1 MPQSPGMMGDDTIG
15 AEVWPNFALPAGTT
29 VNGYRIERVLGSGG
43 FGITY
48 LATDLLSQR
57 FAIKEY
63 FPRQLAVRQNQQV
76 VAASAE
82 DAAMFNDGKERFLRE
97 AKALVLLSR
106 SSENRGGIV
115 RVQTYFESHGTALFV
130 MDYLEGGNLASV
142 LRKYPDGLPAERLD
156 SILRQLLASVRIV
169 HRAGLM
175 HRDIKPA
182 NIILRDDDT
191 VVLIDFGAIRETTT
205 EHATVYTQIYS
216 GGYAPPEQMTGMPQG
231 EFSDIYAIGAVAYR
245 AIGGKPVNAMA
256 RQNAMAGGHADIQ
269 ATAERIGAGRY
280 PKKLL
285 AAIDAA
291 QALDPR
297 RRPQTVDAMLAAL
310 GPSAAEQPTVIAR
323 RVADSAAGSRRRL
336 ILWGA
341 AAVACVAI
349 AIGGGAYLLRSP
361 ASIPV
366 ANQERPPIVQQQA
379 VASVPAEAPVQQPP
393 PPVPAAPAPQPQ
405 AVPQV
410 TNQQAPAAAPV
421 QAPLPQDQPRQE
433 ALAPPQEQQEPQRPP
448 QPEISPLE
456 RAQAAAAAVPCAA
469 LAVAQG
475 PLGLRVSGFAG
486 PGPEFDRLL
495 ADLRETGNVT
505 KAVTAVDSGVCTT
518 ITAFAPAIRQGLAT
532 TPITPTI
539 RLNSQRVAEGNVL
552 RVDIEAPAPVL
563 LLDLYQNDGT
573 VRHLRT
579 SNRRAEWIA
588 KGPPGPRVLVAIASA
603 EPLFAG
609 TRPEIE
615 NSRDYLAVL
624 RPRLDSTGSSVMANL
639 AIVTVYPAPPAVM
652 RAPQR
657 PAASSARCANI
668 VSRAQLGETLTDEEL
683 AALRTECRS

>member
-1 MPQSPGMMGDDTIG
+1 MMGDDTIG
-15 AEVWPNFALPAGTT
+15 TEVWPNFALPAGTT
-29 VNGYRIERVLGSGG
+29 INGYRIQRVLGSGG

-82 DAAMFNDGKERFLRE
+82 DVAMFNDGRERFLRE

-106 SSENRGGIV
+106 SGENRGGIV

-130 MDYLEGGNLASV
+130 MDYLEGANLASV

-169 HRAGLM
+169 HRVGLM

-205 EHATVYTQIYS
+205 EQATVYTQIYS

-256 RQNAMAGGHADIQ
+256 RQNAMSGGHADIQ
-269 ATAERIGAGRY
+269 SAAERIGAGRY

-297 RRPQTVDAMLAAL
+297 RRLQTVDAMLAAL
-310 GPSAAEQPTVIAR
+310 GSSPAEEPTVIAR
-323 RVADSAAGSRRRL
+323 RVHDSAAGSRRRL

-341 AAVACVAI
+341 AGVACVAI

-361 ASIPV
+361 ASIS
-366 ANQERPPIVQQQA
+366 ATNQERSPIAQPPVAQQQA

-393 PPVPAAPAPQPQ
+393 PPVPAAPAPQ
-405 AVPQV
+405 AAPQV
-410 TNQQAPAAAPV
+410 PNQQEPAAAPV
-421 QAPLPQDQPRQE
+421 EAPLPQSQPRQE
-433 ALAPPQEQQEPQRPP
+433 ALAPPQEPQQP

-469 LAVAQG
+469 LAVAQA
-475 PLGLRVSGFAG
+475 PPGLRVSGFAG

-495 ADLRETGNVT
+495 ADLRNTGNVT
-505 KAVTAVDSGVCTT
+505 NAVTAIDGRVCAT

-532 TPITPTI
+532 APVTPTI
-539 RLNSQRVAEGNVL
+539 RLNSQRVAEGSVL
-552 RVDIEAPAPVL
+552 RMDIEAPSPVL

-579 SNRRAEWIA
+579 SNRHAEWIA
-588 KGPPGPRVLVAIASA
+588 KGPPGPRLLVAIASPD
-603 EPLFAG
+603 PLYAG
-609 TRPEIE
+609 MRPEVE
-615 NSRDYLAVL
+615 NGRDYLTVL
-624 RPRLDSTGSSVMANL
+624 QPRLDSTGSSVKANL
-639 AIVTVYPAPPAVM
+639 AIVTVYPAPAAVM

-657 PAASSARCANI
+657 PAQSSARCANI
-668 VSRAQLGETLTDEEL
+668 VSRAQLGETLSDEEL